1 MQAATE
7 RPACPNDS
15 GVADFLRDW
24 SERRYADTFTNKAVE
39 KRFGLS
45 RATTLL
51 YFLSGGR
58 FPIFDSRVRR
68 AIRLLHGT
76 GVSNT
81 VQGYVTSY
89 VPLFMNIAA
98 ACRTTDLRGLDRA
111 LFAYG
116 AKLPTLQKRPAS
128 AKRTDIRHRR

>member
-1 MQAATE
+1 M
-7 RPACPNDS
+7 
-15 GVADFLRDW
+15 
-24 SERRYADTFTNKAVE
+24 DTFTNKAVE

-76 GVSNT
+76 GIPNT
-81 VQGYVTSY
+81 VQAYVTSY
-89 VPLFMNIAA
+89 VPLFMSIAA

-111 LFAYG
+111 LFAVPSQAVHPSEKTG
-116 AKLPTLQKRPAS
+116 FGEVAS
-128 AKRTDIRHRR
+128 FVTDDDVVENRHSENRTSRCNRRRAGTTSPC